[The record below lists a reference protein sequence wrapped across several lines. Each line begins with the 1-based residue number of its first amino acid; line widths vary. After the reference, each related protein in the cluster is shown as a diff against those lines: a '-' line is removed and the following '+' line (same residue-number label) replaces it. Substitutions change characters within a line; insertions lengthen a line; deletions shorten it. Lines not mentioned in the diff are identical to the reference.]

1 MSCELR
7 RETEDDLNCRIS
19 FSAIRVG
26 VEDKGRHYVAKLYA
40 LLCASSLCFL
50 NARRHKE
57 EGLGAL
63 GDIVRR
69 ILQSRDPPFLGNNAD
84 LSRRILDGKP
94 HWCRSALWNT
104 KYLNICTSSADGNGW
119 TEERRNAELLNI
131 LTIGRRGENILTRE
145 EEVVNDLCKVWVF
158 SHICWA
164 AGEQWEEERDSR
176 RGL

>member
-1 MSCELR
+1 MWQNFMLCCVL
-7 RETEDDLNCRIS
+7 
-19 FSAIRVG
+19 
-26 VEDKGRHYVAKLYA
+26 H
-40 LLCASSLCFL
+40 LLVL
-50 NARRHKE
+50 NARRQKE
-57 EGLGAL
+57 EDCGAV

-145 EEVVNDLCKVWVF
+145 EEVVNDLCKVWVLR
-158 SHICWA
+158 HICWA
-164 AGEQWEEERDSR
+164 ATSEQWEEE
-176 RGL
+176 GQ